1 MNTAQGM
8 EPNAPVLEMVE
19 VQKSFPNGT
28 LALRGVNLRVS
39 EGSVHGIIG
48 ANGAGKST
56 LIKIISGAH
65 PASTG
70 ILRWLGVQ
78 QHWRDPGD
86 ARAAGVATNYQHVP
100 LVPTL
105 TVLENVFLGRGGFT
119 RRPVAMRR
127 EFGVL
132 LDRVGYQIDPDELVG
147 DLPIG
152 ARQMVAILQAVAL
165 GARLVILDEPTA
177 SLAEHERAVVF
188 DVVRRLSGQGTSFL
202 YVSHFLDEILELTDQ
217 VTVLRDGRVVLDQ
230 ATGELDESTLVQAIV
245 GRDLMAIE
253 GRSTPEPDPDA
264 PAVLQVVG
272 LSSPLGIRAVSF
284 TVRAGEIVGLAGLL
298 GSGRSE
304 ILHAIF
310 GADSRAHGDVQ
321 IDGKSLRR
329 NPRAAVAAGVAYVP
343 EDRASQGLFSGLPL
357 WQNESIPDLKRLS
370 RGGLIPR
377 KKAERARAADAVREL
392 GIKTRSIDTR
402 PSELSG
408 GNAQK
413 VVFGKWLYGDARVW
427 LLDEPTAGIDVGAKA
442 DILVLARRFAQEGKA
457 VVVVCSEFEELLAI
471 CSRVLVVRGGRI
483 VAERAA
489 ARTTEP
495 ELLMLANGLGD
506 PRREEY
512 LDHVNS

>member
-8 EPNAPVLEMVE
+8 EPNVALLEMIE
-19 VQKSFPNGT
+19 VQKAFPNGT
-28 LALRGVNLRVS
+28 LALRGVTLSVAQ
-39 EGSVHGIIG
+39 GSVHGLIG

-65 PASTG
+65 PASSGT
-70 ILRWLGVQ
+70 IRWCGVE
-78 QHWRDPGD
+78 QHWREPGD
-86 ARAAGVATNYQHVP
+86 ARTAGVATNYQHVP

-119 RRPVAMRR
+119 RTPATMRQ
-127 EFGVL
+127 EFEVL

-165 GARLVILDEPTA
+165 GARLVVLDEPTA
-177 SLAEHERAVVF
+177 SLADHERALVF

-230 ATGELDESTLVQAIV
+230 ATAELDESILVQAIV
-245 GRDLMAIE
+245 GRDLMAVE
-253 GRSTPEPDPDA
+253 NRPTPQPDHGA
-264 PAVLQVVG
+264 PAVLEVVG
-272 LSSPLGIRAVSF
+272 LSSPIGVRNVSF
-284 TVRAGEIVGLAGLL
+284 KVHGGEIVGLAGLL

-310 GADSRAHGDVQ
+310 GADRRARGEVQ
-321 IDGKSLRR
+321 VDGKSLRR
-329 NPRAAVAAGVAYVP
+329 TPSAAVAAGVAYVP
-343 EDRASQGLFSGLPL
+343 EDRAKQGLFASLPL
-357 WQNESIPDLKRLS
+357 WKNESMPDLKRLS
-370 RGGLIPR
+370 RGGIVPR
-377 KKAERARAADAVREL
+377 TRAERARAGDAVREL
-392 GIKTRSIDTR
+392 GIKTKDIETC

-427 LLDEPTAGIDVGAKA
+427 LLDEPTAGVDVGAKA
-442 DILVLARRFAQEGKA
+442 DILVLARRFADEGKA

-471 CSRVLVVRGGRI
+471 CSRVLVIREGRI
-483 VAERAA
+483 ATERVAANTNE
-489 ARTTEP
+489 T

-506 PRREEY
+506 AWYKERV
-512 LDHVNS
+512 DHVTS